1 MRSLLARITGAVLLS
16 FIYLAVI
23 SIQQVSADPIYT
35 SDRRLIRT
43 IGKIGEYVDPNNTEV
58 VQESFGPGDAPST
71 PFEEW
76 SSTVVDDASWS
87 AMGAQGLVS
96 QGSRLD
102 ASSMSGNCTA
112 RADLWKN
119 TADPNKFTQV
129 KSSSMFLIVFE
140 LLEAHSYNFDRQL
153 VVADCSSPISNCEG
167 RVKLGVWD
175 GTGFSNLIIDE
186 TFHTGKSRTSSGTL
200 GPGTYALQVY
210 AFSMLRAAGLGGTI
224 GIEGGATLWDFNF
237 DLEEARGDIF
247 VLDGSPPL
255 HKILRVAPST
265 GLRTLLSDFNDP
277 NQVPIAYAY
286 DMEIDSSGDILVLGT
301 RYESPVGWEGVIV
314 SVMKI
319 DPVTGLRTVLH
330 ELNDSAQGQIVKY
343 PSDIAIDD
351 SGNILCIDG
360 YFHLLIKIDPATG
373 FRTVLSDFND
383 PSQGPLVVPGASG
396 VAVDATGNIMV
407 TDHGP
412 GISGVLLSVDPS
424 TGLRTVL
431 SDFGD
436 TNQGPLG
443 YDPEH
448 MAVEATG
455 DILVND
461 GNYGNVFRVDPSTGV
476 RTVITHFDYPQRVM
490 DVAVEAP
497 GDILAMVIDNY
508 GTVRDL
514 HRVDPLTGLS
524 TILSDLNDPSQGQ
537 IGWAPYRVAV
547 APVRLD
553 NTPVGFNVVVELFDN
568 TTNTL
573 VTITFPEV
581 TQEGITTLFTTT
593 EGPPPPENYEQA
605 FGDVFYNISTT
616 AFTDVGGEQLLLAF
630 MKLQITDP
638 GDTEDILVMVR
649 ADGEWIA
656 LPTLTESVADGVEV
670 TFTPRTKD
678 LKTSLFGI
686 FRPVPVPV
694 DIDIK
699 PGSYPK
705 SINLG
710 SHGNVPVAI
719 LSSAEFDATT
729 VDPTTVTLA
738 NAAVKLKGKVTP
750 MASSE
755 DVNGDGLLDL
765 VVHVTTDTLDLT
777 DSDEEA
783 ILKGKVFGGT
793 PVVVGSDTIRVVP

>member
-71 PFEEW
+71 PFEAW
-76 SSTVVDDASWS
+76 SSTVFDDASWS
-87 AMGAQGLVS
+87 AMGAVGRVS
-96 QGSRLD
+96 QGSQLD

-112 RADLWKN
+112 RADIWKN

-153 VVADCSSPISNCEG
+153 VVADCSLPISNCEG

-186 TFHTGKSRTSSGTL
+186 TFHTGVNRTSSGTL

-210 AFSMLRAAGLGGTI
+210 AYTMLRAAGLGGTI
-224 GIEGGATLWDFNF
+224 GIEGGVTRWDFNF
-237 DLEEARGDIF
+237 DIEEARGDIF
-247 VLDGSPPL
+247 VLDASPPF
-255 HKILRVAPST
+255 HNILRVDPST
-265 GLRTLLSDFNDP
+265 GLRTLLSDLDDP
-277 NQVPIAYAY
+277 SQGPIGYAY
-286 DMEIDSSGDILVLGT
+286 DLEVDSSGDIVIL
-301 RYESPVGWEGVIV
+301 SQHWEGGVMVGV
-314 SVMKI
+314 SLMKI

-330 ELNDSAQGQIVKY
+330 ELNDSAQGQIVRY

-351 SGNILCIDG
+351 SGNILCIDSFF
-360 YFHLLIKIDPATG
+360 YLLIKIDPATG

-383 PSQGPLVVPGASG
+383 PNQGPLVVPGASG

-424 TGLRTVL
+424 TGFRTVL

-443 YDPEH
+443 YDPGR

-455 DILVND
+455 DILVTEYI
-461 GNYGNVFRVDPSTGV
+461 YGTLVRVDPSTGD
-476 RTVITHFDYPQRVM
+476 RTLITDYDWPLWLA

-497 GDILAMVIDNY
+497 GDILVTMIDDNNWE
-508 GTVRDL
+508 REL
-514 HRVDPLTGLS
+514 HRIDPLTGLS
-524 TILSDLNDPSQGQ
+524 TILSDFNDPSQGQ
-537 IGWAPYRVAV
+537 IGWSPQRVAV

-553 NTPVGFNVVVELFDN
+553 NTPVGFNVVVELFDS

-581 TQEGITTLFTTT
+581 TQEGITTLATTT

-605 FGDVFYNISTT
+605 LADLFYNISTS
-616 AFTDVGGEQLLLAF
+616 AFADVGGEDLLAEF
-630 MKLQITDP
+630 LKLDIIDP
-638 GDTEDILVMVR
+638 DDPEDWQVMVR
-649 ADGEWIA
+649 VADEWIP
-656 LPTLTESVADGVEV
+656 LPTQAESVESGVKV
-670 TFTPRTKD
+670 TFTLSIEH

-686 FRPVPVPV
+686 FKPVTVPVA
-694 DIDIK
+694 IDIK
-699 PGSYPK
+699 PGSYPN

-738 NAAVKLKGKVTP
+738 NAAVKLKGKGTP
-750 MASSE
+750 MASAE

-765 VVHVTTDTLDLT
+765 VVHVSTDALDLT

-783 ILKGKVFGGT
+783 ILRGEVFGGAL
-793 PVVVGSDTIRVVP
+793 VVVGSDTIRVVP